1 MPEDRQN
8 VKKSPLVKQTAML
21 NEVLVK
27 TFSRQNDLQ
36 SGHPIKML
44 KRDYEIYSVFFFPYI
59 FLFDAIFRENLP
71 LLAIFYVYYHK
82 SNYINKTSLYL

>member
-8 VKKSPLVKQTAML
+8 AKKSPLVKQTAML
-21 NEVLVK
+21 NEVFVK

-44 KRDYEIYSVFFFPYI
+44 KRDYGIYSVSFFLYI

-71 LLAIFYVYYHK
+71 LLLM
-82 SNYINKTSLYL
+82 YITTRIII